1 MRGSFTFHM
10 VLLAALLC
18 AACAGTRDRTEGPA
32 GGVYHFVEPGES
44 LWSISRA
51 YGVDMDLVARV
62 NGIDDPRSLSAGE
75 VLFIPGAKQVIEGD
89 VPPDTEAPAEKARAK
104 KPPRN
109 VEKPKTTGKVP
120 AVAERKGVIP
130 VKPLP
135 DGRPARFIWPVRG
148 EVLSPFGRQADGM
161 VHNGIRIGGEE
172 GTAVVAS
179 ASGTVIHSAGLKFYG
194 GTVIIRHEGNY
205 NTVYAYLKERM
216 VKVGDR
222 IAQGETIARLGKDER
237 EGIPCLHFEIRRGK
251 TPRDPLY
258 YLPSLKAAAPEW
270 KEGRKGG

>member
-1 MRGSFTFHM
+1 MRGIIRFFIA
-10 VLLAALLC
+10 LLAALLC
-18 AACAGTRDRTEGPA
+18 AACAGPPDRPA
-32 GGVYHFVEPGES
+32 APGGGVYHFVEPGES

-51 YGVDMDLVARV
+51 YGVAVDLVARA
-62 NGIDDPRSLSAGE
+62 NGIDDPRSLSAGD
-75 VLFIPGAKQVIEGD
+75 VLFIPGAQQVIEGD
-89 VPPDTEAPAEKARAK
+89 VPREREAPAEKAPGKAPPRKAEAPK
-104 KPPRN
+104 TAGKPPAGAVR
-109 VEKPKTTGKVP
+109 KTAVP
-120 AVAERKGVIP
+120 P
-130 VKPLP
+130 
-135 DGRPARFIWPVRG
+135 RPARSGRSAKFIWPVCG
-148 EVLSPFGRQADGM
+148 EVLSPFGRQAGGM

-172 GTAVVAS
+172 GCEVVAS

-194 GTVIIRHEGNY
+194 GTVIIRHDGNY

-222 IAQGETIARLGKDER
+222 ISQGEAIARLGKDER

-258 YLPSLKAAAPEW
+258 YLPPLTAAPAER

>member
-1 MRGSFTFHM
+1 MRGSFRFFM
-10 VLLAALLC
+10 VLLAALMC
-18 AACAGTRDRTEGPA
+18 AACAGSPERPAGPA

-51 YGVDMDLVARV
+51 YGVDVDLVARV
-62 NGIDDPRSLSAGE
+62 NGIDDPRSLSAGD
-75 VLFIPGAKQVIEGD
+75 VLFIPGAQQVIEGD
-89 VPPDTEAPAEKARAK
+89 VPPEREAPAEKAPGKA
-104 KPPRN
+104 PPRKA
-109 VEKPKTTGKVP
+109 EAPKPIVKTPAGAVRKTAVP
-120 AVAERKGVIP
+120 ARPPRDGNA
-130 VKPLP
+130 VK
-135 DGRPARFIWPVRG
+135 FVWPVHG
-148 EVLSPFGRQADGM
+148 EVLSPFGRRADGM

-172 GTAVVAS
+172 GSAVVAS

-222 IAQGETIARLGKDER
+222 ISQGETIARLGKDDR

-258 YLPSLKAAAPEW
+258 YLPPLRGATTDR